1 MTGGE
6 APPSLKGTEDRL
18 ATLDLAGSDDERLSA
33 MLDDVGPL
41 VQQESWE
48 ASRLLAAITSEA
60 ARRGLDEVEATG
72 SYLQARAEVNLG
84 HLDSALDLIARARR
98 LWIDAGQLVS
108 AWRTDLGRMHVLDD
122 QGRHHEAIAVGEA
135 LVDNLRAAE
144 LDDADTGEA
153 EWLLAAASENLGV
166 CHGYLGHHSAA
177 LDAYAH
183 AETAYRSLGMHDEVP
198 RPMANRG
205 VELIEVGRPYESIP
219 ALQEAARG
227 FEANGDHLYV
237 AKCLAYLA
245 RAQLLCGSYL
255 EAAAATQRAT
265 AYLEGQDTTTD
276 YARIE
281 LVRAETLASLN
292 LLNEALYVYD
302 RVISKLEDAAL
313 QHDLAAAHQGR
324 ARTLTRLGRNREAWE
339 SFSRAEALY
348 RTVGAA
354 ASAASASLGKSELA
368 DPVEARRLA
377 EDARVVLEDAGRA
390 GDYGS
395 ALLRLAQL
403 ARSPAE
409 AAGFLDSVA
418 AILDEHDLPHLLW
431 RERHERGRLLL
442 SQGKPVAAR
451 AALEQA
457 LELLDALRSTVA
469 AEHHRLPFMAGREA
483 VLDDLLQLLL
493 AEGDVSAAY
502 AMTNRARARTLV
514 ERLSGTLPASTAP
527 PSSAEL
533 DAIYSQLLRA
543 PGLDASRLRRD
554 ARDLEHD
561 RMVLAAA
568 ATSREVPAWRRA
580 EFGATPVLTYQTVGE
595 ELVAFVHRG
604 DSLIA
609 VTEMAAISAV
619 RHMLDRLDA
628 QWRRFDDP
636 GLVAR
641 QQRHLLAATVDLL
654 QQLHI
659 SLLAPLPNV
668 LDNDS
673 LLVVPCEPLGNVPF
687 AALHDGTCHL
697 VERLAVTVSPSLS
710 VAHLAGTQR
719 RTSRAR
725 RLAVGVVDDD
735 TPDVAKEISAVAANS
750 EHATV
755 LLDDEATVA
764 AFEENVA
771 DHDVL
776 HLACHGVHRPDNP
789 LFSALRLADR
799 WLTAAEIARLDLDGQ
814 LVILSACSSGRQE
827 AVGTG
832 DELVGLPRAFLAAG
846 AASVIVNLWPVTDD
860 SSAALMT
867 RLHHWLGDSEPA
879 AALRRAQLDLLA
891 DLPHP
896 YHWAPAVVLG
906 APRNKN
912 NKN

>member
-1 MTGGE
+1 MTSSE
-6 APPSLKGTEDRL
+6 ALPSVESTEDRL

-33 MLDDVGPL
+33 VLDDVGPL
-41 VQQESWE
+41 VQRESWE

-60 ARRGLDEVEATG
+60 ARRGLDEVEANG
-72 SYLQARAEVNLG
+72 SYLLARAEVNLG
-84 HLDSALDLIARARR
+84 HLDSALELIARARR

-144 LDDADTGEA
+144 LDDADTEEA

-205 VELIEVGRPYESIP
+205 VELIEVGRPHESIP

-227 FEANGDHLYV
+227 FESNGDHLYV

-255 EAAAATQRAT
+255 EAAAATQRAA

-281 LVRAETLASLN
+281 LVRAETLSSLN

-302 RVISKLEDAAL
+302 RVISKLDDAAL
-313 QHDLAAAHQGR
+313 QHDLAAAHLGR
-324 ARTLTRLGRNREAWE
+324 AQTLTRLGRKGEAWE

-354 ASAASASLGKSELA
+354 ASAANASLGKSELA

-377 EDARVVLEDAGRA
+377 EDARVVLEEAGRL
-390 GDYGS
+390 GDYGT

-403 ARSPAE
+403 ARSPTE

-418 AILDEHDLPHLLW
+418 AILDEHDLPHLSW
-431 RERHERGRLLL
+431 RERHERGRLLSL
-442 SQGKPVAAR
+442 QGKSVAAR

-483 VLDDLLQLLL
+483 VLDDLLELLL

-502 AMTNRARARTLV
+502 TMTNRARARTLV
-514 ERLSGTLPASTAP
+514 ERLSGTLPASTTP
-527 PSSAEL
+527 PSSTEL

-543 PGLDASRLRRD
+543 PGLDVSRLRRD
-554 ARDLEHD
+554 ARDLEYD
-561 RMVLAAA
+561 SMVLGGA
-568 ATSREVPAWRRA
+568 ATSREAPAWRRA
-580 EFGATPVLTYQTVGE
+580 EFGGTPVLTYQTVGE

-609 VTEMAAISAV
+609 VREMAATSAV
-619 RHMLDRLDA
+619 RRVLDRLDA

-636 GLVAR
+636 ALVAR
-641 QQRHLLAATVDLL
+641 QHRHLLAATVDLL

-659 SLLAPLPNV
+659 SLLAPLPDV

-697 VERLAVTVSPSLS
+697 VERLAVTVTPSLS

-719 RTSRAR
+719 RKSRSR
-725 RLAVGVVDDD
+725 RLAVGVVDDM
-735 TPDVAKEISAVAANS
+735 PDVAKEIAAVAAAS
-750 EHATV
+750 DHATV
-755 LLDDEATVA
+755 LLDEEATVA

-846 AASVIVNLWPVTDD
+846 AASVIVNLWPVTGD
-860 SSAALMT
+860 SSAALMA

-891 DLPHP
+891 DMPHP

-906 APRNKN
+906 APGNKY
-912 NKN
+912 KEPS